1 VAHLRQHKRSP
12 FWSLRRR
19 NLDTGR
25 WEERST
31 GLRVDDPS
39 ETLKAQRAADK
50 ASAQEQRIGTP
61 KNSPAF
67 LAWVPDYLASHW
79 RNPGSDSPRRYAG
92 AWQAIRA
99 FLETHGIDYPRQIKY
114 GHGEA
119 YLRWRK
125 ATPVNGRMVV
135 HNTALLE
142 LKFLSQL
149 ITEAIRREFTDSN
162 PIAHLGIARD
172 AAKIKP
178 ELTDK
183 QIKTAM
189 HALEP
194 QPQWMADT
202 FEIGLYTGC
211 RFNECEIPVDQI
223 NLAKRTIRMEDSKR
237 DENDPRKYFT
247 IPIHPELFP
256 TLKRMVADAKAEKR
270 PAIVS
275 LSADK
280 NGRINKVL
288 KKAVGSTFHSL
299 RVTFIT
305 RCHRGGLTES
315 EAMRLVNH
323 SSQIVHR
330 IYSRL
335 DVEDARAAQTK
346 IPLPSFGKGKRARS

>member
-183 QIKTAM
+183 
-189 HALEP
+189 
-194 QPQWMADT
+194 
-202 FEIGLYTGC
+202 
-211 RFNECEIPVDQI
+211 
-223 NLAKRTIRMEDSKR
+223 
-237 DENDPRKYFT
+237 
-247 IPIHPELFP
+247 
-256 TLKRMVADAKAEKR
+256 
-270 PAIVS
+270 
-275 LSADK
+275 

>member
-1 VAHLRQHKRSP
+1 
-12 FWSLRRR
+12 
-19 NLDTGR
+19 
-25 WEERST
+25 
-31 GLRVDDPS
+31 
-39 ETLKAQRAADK
+39 
-50 ASAQEQRIGTP
+50 
-61 KNSPAF
+61 
-67 LAWVPDYLASHW
+67 
-79 RNPGSDSPRRYAG
+79 
-92 AWQAIRA
+92 
-99 FLETHGIDYPRQIKY
+99 
-114 GHGEA
+114 
-119 YLRWRK
+119 
-125 ATPVNGRMVV
+125 
-135 HNTALLE
+135 
-142 LKFLSQL
+142 
-149 ITEAIRREFTDSN
+149 
-162 PIAHLGIARD
+162 
-172 AAKIKP
+172 
-178 ELTDK
+178 
-183 QIKTAM
+183 
-189 HALEP
+189 
-194 QPQWMADT
+194 
-202 FEIGLYTGC
+202 
-211 RFNECEIPVDQI
+211 VDQI

-247 IPIHPELFP
+247 IPIHPELLP

-270 PAIVS
+270 PTIVS